1 MVAAGTEEDNSGK
14 ELSAAEKAER
24 ELAEWKRR
32 VDRHVQK
39 HGPGDLK
46 IWPEMA
52 SAVEIVP
59 NQELMVTVPTEV
71 EEEEQEIEDTIH
83 FSNAFRQ
90 GVLQMKPEPEPEPG
104 PEPEPEPEPEPDT
117 KTVDNVDGNM

>member
-1 MVAAGTEEDNSGK
+1 MRPQTPAEHHDVAPVVAAGTEEDNSGK

-71 EEEEQEIEDTIH
+71 EEEEQEIDDTIH
-83 FSNAFRQ
+83 FSNPFRQ
-90 GVLQMKPEPEPEPG
+90 AALQMNQ
-104 PEPEPEPEPEPDT
+104 DT
-117 KTVDNVDGNM
+117 KTVDNVDGIM

>member
-1 MVAAGTEEDNSGK
+1 MRPQTPAEHHDVAPVVAAGTEEDNSGK

-24 ELAEWKRR
+24 ELAEWKRC
-32 VDRHVQK
+32 VDRHVQT
-39 HGPGDLK
+39 HGYGDLK

-83 FSNAFRQ
+83 FSNPFRQ
-90 GVLQMKPEPEPEPG
+90 AMLQMNQ
-104 PEPEPEPEPEPDT
+104 DT
-117 KTVDNVDGNM
+117 KTVDDVDGNM